1 LYRSLRKF
9 LGEDLSWVMI
19 AVQSRLAREENN
31 GMKNP
36 IHITTQDKQR
46 LEDLLIEVEASDPRK
61 HGDLKALKEEL
72 HRAVIVNP
80 KDVAGDVITMNSRAE
95 MRDLETGETV
105 AFTLVFP
112 SEADV
117 DKEKISVL
125 APIGAGM
132 LGYRVGDEF
141 QWNVPGGLRR
151 MKVTQ
156 VYYQP
161 EAAGDFD
168 R

>member
-1 LYRSLRKF
+1 MMMTTQVRQFRPD
-9 LGEDLSWVMI
+9 GI
-19 AVQSRLAREENN
+19 
-31 GMKNP
+31 KNP
-36 IHITTQDKQR
+36 IYVTSQDKQR
-46 LEDLLIEVEASDPRK
+46 LEDLLMEVEASDPRK
-61 HGDLKALKEEL
+61 HGDLKALTEEL
-72 HRAVIVNP
+72 DRAVIVDP
-80 KDVAGDVITMNSRAE
+80 KDVFSNVITMNSRAE

-112 SEADV
+112 SEANIDE
-117 DKEKISVL
+117 EKISVL

-141 QWNVPGGLRR
+141 EWKVPDGLRR
-151 MKVTQ
+151 MKVTN
-156 VYYQP
+156 VEYQP

>member
-1 LYRSLRKF
+1 MMMTTQVRQFRQDSD
-9 LGEDLSWVMI
+9 GI
-19 AVQSRLAREENN
+19 
-31 GMKNP
+31 KNP
-36 IHITTQDKQR
+36 IYVTSQDKQR

-61 HGDLKALKEEL
+61 HGDLKALTEEL
-72 HRAVIVNP
+72 DRAVIVDP
-80 KDVAGDVITMNSRAE
+80 KDVFSNVITMNSRAE

-105 AFTLVFP
+105 AFTVVFP
-112 SEADV
+112 SEANIDE
-117 DKEKISVL
+117 EKISVL

-141 QWNVPGGLRR
+141 EWKVPDGLRR
-151 MKVTQ
+151 MKVTN
-156 VYYQP
+156 VEYQP

>member
-1 LYRSLRKF
+1 MS
-9 LGEDLSWVMI
+9 VMMNTQVRQFRQDTDEI
-19 AVQSRLAREENN
+19 ND
-31 GMKNP
+31 P
-36 IHITTQDKQR
+36 IYVTSQDKQR
-46 LEDLLIEVEASDPRK
+46 LEDLLMEVEASDPRT
-61 HGDLKALKEEL
+61 HGDLKALTGEL
-72 HRAVIVNP
+72 HRAVIVDP
-80 KDVAGDVITMNSRAE
+80 KNVSSDVITMNSRAE

-112 SEADV
+112 SEANIDE
-117 DKEKISVL
+117 EKISVL

-141 QWNVPGGLRR
+141 EWNVPGGSRR
-151 MKVTQ
+151 MKVTK
-156 VYYQP
+156 VDYQP